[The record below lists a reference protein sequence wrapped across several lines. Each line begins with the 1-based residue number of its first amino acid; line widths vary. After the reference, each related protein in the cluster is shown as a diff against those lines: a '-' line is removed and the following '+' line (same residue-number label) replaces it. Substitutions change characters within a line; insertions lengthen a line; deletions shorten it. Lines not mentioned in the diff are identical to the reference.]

1 MQVKKPV
8 TKTKCKKKL
17 CFAKETEKTLE
28 TQPVTKSELYLNSVG
43 NQKVV
48 IQLATRD
55 YGNDLQAIH
64 SIMVHSEYFNLP
76 FIGDDDDFIV
86 IQQTH

>member
-1 MQVKKPV
+1 M
-8 TKTKCKKKL
+8 
-17 CFAKETEKTLE
+17 
-28 TQPVTKSELYLNSVG
+28 
-43 NQKVV
+43 
-48 IQLATRD
+48 ATRD

-86 IQQTH
+86 IQHTH

>member
-1 MQVKKPV
+1 M
-8 TKTKCKKKL
+8 
-17 CFAKETEKTLE
+17 
-28 TQPVTKSELYLNSVG
+28 
-43 NQKVV
+43 

>member
-43 NQKVV
+43 NQKVKT
-48 IQLATRD
+48 QLATRD

-86 IQQTH
+86 TQQTH